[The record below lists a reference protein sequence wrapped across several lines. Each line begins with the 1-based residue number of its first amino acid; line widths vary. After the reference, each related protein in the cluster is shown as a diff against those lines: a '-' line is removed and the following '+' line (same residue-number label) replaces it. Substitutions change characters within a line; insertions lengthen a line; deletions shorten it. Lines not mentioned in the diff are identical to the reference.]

1 MVKVVRAYYY
11 DNHSYNSRPARNIHF
26 DLLLSPRPKPKAESI
41 LKTDPP
47 STTITRIRTRQV
59 RMEKS
64 IVVVDYCDYHDH
76 DQNHLSS
83 VNDPSSYF

>member
-1 MVKVVRAYYY
+1 MVKVVREYYY
-11 DNHSYNSRPARNIHF
+11 DNHSNNSRPTRIIHF
-26 DLLLSPRPKPKAESI
+26 DLLLSPRPKPKVESI

-64 IVVVDYCDYHDH
+64 IVVVDNCDYHDH
-76 DQNHLSS
+76 DHNHLSS